1 MFQPAATVEKSSPI
15 LRENYE
21 LLWTSVK
28 HGMISGMISDMTVHT
43 AVALQNAWPVSDLA
57 PQMEE
62 AQMGIEKIR
71 FYVVCAD
78 LGHI

>member
-1 MFQPAATVEKSSPI
+1 
-15 LRENYE
+15 
-21 LLWTSVK
+21 
-28 HGMISGMISDMTVHT
+28 MISDMTVHT
-43 AVALQNAWPVSDLA
+43 AVTLLNVWLVSDLA